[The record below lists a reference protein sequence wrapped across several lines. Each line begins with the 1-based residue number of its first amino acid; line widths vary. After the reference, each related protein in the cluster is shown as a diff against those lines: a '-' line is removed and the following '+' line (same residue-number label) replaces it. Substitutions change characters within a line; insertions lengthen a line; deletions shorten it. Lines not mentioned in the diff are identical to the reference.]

1 VLRWLPKGTHTYDKL
16 VTPEE
21 LRAAFTA
28 SRLEPARE
36 TGVMYVPFVDEF
48 RLTSNM
54 DVNYMMT
61 ATRR

>member
-1 VLRWLPKGTHTYDKL
+1 MLRWLPRGTHSYDKL

-21 LRAAFTA
+21 LRAAFRGA
-28 SRLEPARE
+28 GLVPAEE

-48 RLTSNM
+48 RLTGNL

-61 ATRR
+61 AERS